1 MAEKALEVNDLAV
14 SFGEDV
20 ILKNLSFEVFKG
32 ESVAIIGPNGS
43 GKTTLF
49 KCLINSISYK
59 GNVKWSEGVRL
70 GYVPQRIDLERSL
83 TITLK
88 DFLDLKCDIA
98 HLSRNHV
105 FEALKLVHLHTD
117 KLSRPLSK
125 LSGGE
130 LQRALIAFAMIGDA
144 NVLLFDEPTSGIDL
158 PGEEQI
164 YQTLHHLQDE
174 KGFTLIFISHDLNLV
189 SRYADKVICLN
200 KSLSCV
206 GDPQSTLTPEILDK
220 LYGSRVMHHLHDL
233 DKSFNNH
240 SA

>member
-1 MAEKALEVNDLAV
+1 MAEKALEVNDLGV
-14 SFGEDV
+14 SFGEEV
-20 ILKNLSFEVFKG
+20 ILKNLSFNVLKG

-49 KCLINSISYK
+49 KCLIGSTSYNK
-59 GNVKWSEGVRL
+59 GVIEWGNGIKI
-70 GYVPQRIDLERSL
+70 GYVPQRIDLERNL

-88 DFLDLKCDIA
+88 DFLSLKCDI
-98 HLSRNHV
+98 SKIKRNHI
-105 FEALKLVHLHTD
+105 FEALKLVHLNSD
-117 KLSRPLSK
+117 KLSRPLAK

-130 LQRALIAFAMIGDA
+130 LQRALIAFALIGDA
-144 NVLLFDEPTSGIDL
+144 NLLLFDEPTSGVDL

-189 SRYADKVICLN
+189 GRYADKVICLN

-206 GDPQSTLTPEILDK
+206 GDPHSTLTPEVLDR

-233 DKSFNNH
+233 DKPSN
-240 SA
+240 